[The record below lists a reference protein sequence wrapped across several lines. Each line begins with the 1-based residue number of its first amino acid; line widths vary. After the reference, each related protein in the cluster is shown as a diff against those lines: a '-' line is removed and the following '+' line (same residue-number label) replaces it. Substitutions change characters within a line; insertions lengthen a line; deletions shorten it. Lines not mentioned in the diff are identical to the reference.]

1 MKDQYVIKLSDYLTI
16 AKTVEGIVNDIR
28 REIANRDAYRFNTK
42 SYTLP
47 TTIGMVLGKCT
58 TILSIS
64 RMVGE
69 NEIKNTFQGVFER
82 LYGEDYDSKV
92 GLCRVIRAVST
103 FITPDMG
110 SSWLKAEAS
119 PGGFGYDRLFG
130 NGTTTHI
137 VDVIAIRQILM
148 EIEIEG
154 VIYYGISRS
163 LLVPSRTGGI
173 SVLRVG
179 FCMED
184 EESIEYTK
192 RFLDNEVRQNRWEE
206 NEQYDRVMAHR
217 GVLSIKEEDEH
228 YNLAL
233 NSTTDP
239 KDVPFRTMVCLEAT
253 NDLLLQVTQRMAS
266 RRLSRAGNVSLN

>member
-1 MKDQYVIKLSDYLTI
+1 MKDQYVVKLSDYLTI

-28 REIANRDAYRFNTK
+28 REIDNKAAYKLNAK

-47 TTIGMVLGKCT
+47 TTIGTVSSKCT
-58 TILSIS
+58 AIISIS

-69 NEIKNTFQGVFER
+69 NEVKNTFQGVFKR

-103 FITPDMG
+103 FIAPDMG

-119 PGGFGYDRLFG
+119 PGGFGYDRLFC

-154 VIYYGISRS
+154 VIYYGVSRT
-163 LLVPSRTGGI
+163 LLVLSRTGEI

-184 EESIEYTK
+184 EESIENIK
-192 RFLDNEVRQNRWEE
+192 RFLDNELRQNRWEE
-206 NEQYDRVMAHR
+206 NEQHDRVMVYC
-217 GVLSIKEEDEH
+217 GVISVEEEDEH

-233 NSTTDP
+233 NTTDP
-239 KDVPFRTMVCLEAT
+239 KDLPFVTMAYLET
-253 NDLLLQVTQRMAS
+253 TTDFLLQVTQRMGRNQPS
-266 RRLSRAGNVSLN
+266 KAGKTCLN

>member
-1 MKDQYVIKLSDYLTI
+1 MKDQYVVKLSDYLTI

-28 REIANRDAYRFNTK
+28 REIDNKAAYKLNAK

-47 TTIGMVLGKCT
+47 TTIGIVSGKCT
-58 TILSIS
+58 AIISIS

-69 NEIKNTFQGVFER
+69 NEVKNTFQGVFKR

-103 FITPDMG
+103 FIAPDMG

-154 VIYYGISRS
+154 VIYYGVSRT
-163 LLVPSRTGGI
+163 LLVPSRTGEI

-184 EESIEYTK
+184 EESVENIM
-192 RFLDNEVRQNRWEE
+192 RFLDNEIRQNRWEE
-206 NEQYDRVMAHR
+206 NEKYDRVMVYR
-217 GVLSIKEEDEH
+217 GVVSGEEEDEH
-228 YNLAL
+228 YNLVL
-233 NSTTDP
+233 NSTMDP
-239 KDVPFRTMVCLEAT
+239 KDVPFRTLVCLETT

-266 RRLSRAGNVSLN
+266 RRLSRAGKTSLN